1 MKVKELVDL
10 LLTLDQESDIY
21 MDDGEIWNDDAF
33 LHVGEIRTI
42 NSCGQDHLVIHPKY
56 SS

>member
-21 MDDGEIWNDDAF
+21 VDDGEIWSDDAF
-33 LHVGEIRTI
+33 LDVGEIK
-42 NSCGQDHLVIHPKY
+42 NVNLCGKNHLVIHPKY

>member
-21 MDDGEIWNDDAF
+21 VDDGEIWNDDAF
-33 LHVGEIRTI
+33 LDVGEIK
-42 NSCGQDHLVIHPKY
+42 NVNLCDKNHLVIHPKY

>member
-21 MDDGEIWNDDAF
+21 VDDGEIWNDDAF
-33 LHVGEIRTI
+33 LDVGEIK
-42 NSCGQDHLVIHPKY
+42 NVNLCGKNHLVIHPKY